1 MDRVLIGPFDIIAVN
16 QYFVGV
22 GGRKSQNNGLVTGD
36 LLFSHPLVSRASL
49 SREMPRSPR
58 LAHKAPILQAIHVQQ
73 QTNKSFAFM
82 RL

>member
-36 LLFSHPLVSRASL
+36 LLFSPPLVF
-49 SREMPRSPR
+49 
-58 LAHKAPILQAIHVQQ
+58 HKAPILQAIHVQQ